1 MLYRA
6 PLTMGGGSAKPV
18 IMPNTDVYAA
28 DQRTG
33 DVSQWKKIGT
43 TNDKGEIA
51 VKFDEVGDQFLYV
64 AGAVNAKNVAV
75 GSPAICA
82 VRVVEKIYNV
92 TLPSGVKG
100 DTTVAGGDDYIFR
113 LDREDGY
120 TYTVKATVDGKKAD
134 VIDNGD
140 GTYTVKNVNG
150 ELKITVTKTANGN
163 TGGNTGNKPSQPTT
177 GKDVKSGNTGDAGIT
192 LYLGMGLVAVLAG
205 AVIVTRKRKEN

>member
-1 MLYRA
+1 
-6 PLTMGGGSAKPV
+6 MGGGSAKPV
-18 IMPNTDVYAA
+18 IMPNTKVYVA
-28 DQRTG
+28 DERTG
-33 DVSQWKKIGT
+33 DQAKWELIGT

-92 TLPSGVKG
+92 TLPNGVKG
-100 DTTVAGGDDYIFR
+100 DTTVAGGNDYIFR

-163 TGGNTGNKPSQPTT
+163 TGGSTGNKPSQPTT

-205 AVIVTRKRKEN
+205 AVIVSRKRKEN